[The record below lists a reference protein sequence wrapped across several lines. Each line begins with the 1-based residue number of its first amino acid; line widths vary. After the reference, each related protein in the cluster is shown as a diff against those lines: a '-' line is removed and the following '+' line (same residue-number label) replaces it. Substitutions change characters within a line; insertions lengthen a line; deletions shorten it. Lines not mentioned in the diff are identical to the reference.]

1 MALKNC
7 KECGNEVS
15 TKADKCPNCGAPIK
29 AKQIGCFTS
38 FFLIAVVLFVIGSLT
53 GEDKQATTKT
63 TRETVEPID
72 PRLEKALAYL
82 KEIQEIGWVEIENNH
97 IYIGWNSIPNDLS
110 FVNRAAAVHGNRAI
124 GSGFHVWSVD
134 AGYEGWRP
142 GDAPYYCETTARGGK
157 VTDSSCN

>member
-38 FFLIAVVLFVIGSLT
+38 FLLIAVVLFVIGSLI

-72 PRLEKALAYL
+72 PRLQKALAYL
-82 KEIQEIGWVEIENNH
+82 TTEIQEIEWVQLEGNNV
-97 IYIGWNSIPNDLS
+97 YIGWNSYPADLKYMQS
-110 FVNRAAAVHGNRAI
+110 
-124 GSGFHVWSVD
+124 W
-134 AGYEGWRP
+134 
-142 GDAPYYCETTARGGK
+142 
-157 VTDSSCN
+157 